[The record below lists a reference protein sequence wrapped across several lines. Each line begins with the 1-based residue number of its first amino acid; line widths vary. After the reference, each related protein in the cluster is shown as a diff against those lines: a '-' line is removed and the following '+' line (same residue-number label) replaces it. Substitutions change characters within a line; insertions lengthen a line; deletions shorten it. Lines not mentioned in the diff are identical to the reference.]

1 MGWWITTMI
10 ALTLGCL
17 AMGDPNFIPAP
28 LKEKKQE
35 KHIRQEQEQK
45 PKEKKTIKK
54 AGDHSYER
62 NNFRQAN

>member
-10 ALTLGCL
+10 VLTLGCL

-35 KHIRQEQEQK
+35 KQIRQEQEQK
-45 PKEKKTIKK
+45 PKEKKQIKK
-54 AGDHSYER
+54 AGDHFYER
-62 NNFRQAN
+62 NNSKQAT